1 MGNSAKVPP
10 SGANTSATRE
20 PAGDGADG
28 LEMERLALER
38 EKLLLERQKTAI
50 DARLRRRE
58 LSARRDKG
66 WLETLASPL
75 PLAIVGGFITLMTT
89 IVTNFL
95 TQTANLEAEQSR
107 ARLARES
114 AQQELQA
121 ELIKKFVESP
131 KTETV
136 RENLRFLVDAGL
148 LPDYAQK
155 ITAYLNANPG
165 IAPQVGTPPSFVPA
179 LILPAGFTAIEPPS
193 KFGGPG
199 MFYTVEKLSGG
210 SLRLYPTCKMDLQE
224 TSETWLRTKVENL
237 PTPVRI
243 PATLPQS
250 LEILLGESS
259 KNIKGITVSFENKVI
274 VTATEEF

>member
-10 SGANTSATRE
+10 SGAKTSATRE

-38 EKLLLERQKTAI
+38 EKLLLERQKTGI

-114 AQQELQA
+114 AQQQLQA

-136 RENLRFLVDAGL
+136 SCPLFPSKRTFIRWGHSRTRNSPSRGSPAVL
-148 LPDYAQK
+148 LPPHQVQWRDLDIEKAR
-155 ITAYLNANPG
+155 TPHAG
-165 IAPQVGTPPSFVPA
+165 SRIARH
-179 LILPAGFTAIEPPS
+179 AGAAS
-193 KFGGPG
+193 
-199 MFYTVEKLSGG
+199 V
-210 SLRLYPTCKMDLQE
+210 
-224 TSETWLRTKVENL
+224 NL
-237 PTPVRI
+237 PSPRLMQPRSVDQIASAYKHGRFN
-243 PATLPQS
+243 
-250 LEILLGESS
+250 SS
-259 KNIKGITVSFENKVI
+259 VMTR
-274 VTATEEF
+274 